1 MEEKQ
6 MSYSGEGHLQQAG
19 GDNLVRGCPD
29 PARGAGGGRHIKP
42 PWCDAQGGHMNPPWA
57 ELGPMATLLILFGTS
72 NVPMCPKVDIRGY
85 SVFTAHCTDG
95 LSLTRSRCFAA

>member
-29 PARGAGGGRHIKP
+29 PARGAGGARHIKP
-42 PWCDAQGGHMNPPWA
+42 PWCNAQGGHMKPPWA
-57 ELGPMATLLILFGTS
+57 ELGPMATLLILFGTY
-72 NVPMCPKVDIRGY
+72 NVPMCPKVDIRLLLRGY
-85 SVFTAHCTDG
+85 SVYSVQLHCT
-95 LSLTRSRCFAA
+95 LY